1 MKQERVKP
9 LVITVEDEKG
19 KKETYTLEFNKDAVK
34 FAEDRGFQLADV
46 SRFPMTKVPELFF
59 YSFRMHHPKVAKANT
74 DKIIFD
80 EEIGWGGLG
89 GIPDGVVE
97 RLIEL
102 YDAPFGAMVDSKN
115 SKVAVEL

>member
-1 MKQERVKP
+1 MTEKENVKP
-9 LVITVEDEKG
+9 MIITTEDEKG
-19 KKETYTLEFNKDAVK
+19 KKISYTLEFNKESVK

-46 SRFPMTKVPELFF
+46 TRFPMTKVPELFF
-59 YSFRMHHPKVAKANT
+59 YAFRMHHPKVAKANT
-74 DKIIFD
+74 DAIIFGED
-80 EEIGWGGLG
+80 GWGGLG